1 MTKRTEMIIT
11 YVILGIFSFVA
22 IYPLFSIFLL
32 SLNQPNTLVIG
43 TRLPDPYSLQSYF
56 AAWTRGG
63 FGRSIMNSM
72 VVAVSVVAL
81 AVFLSLL
88 TSYSLGKMKFLGR
101 TFIYFYFIVG
111 IIVPY
116 QATIIPLY
124 YQFKNLG
131 LINTYW
137 AFILPQTAFSVA
149 FGTFWM
155 RGFFLAFPD
164 ELIDAGR
171 VDGAGSW
178 TMLWRVIVPNA
189 GPAIL
194 AIAAILFI
202 WTWNDLFIAIVMG
215 QSQEMLM
222 APASLAFF
230 AGTVKGEDLPVIAA
244 AAILT
249 AIPVVIIYVFLQR
262 QYIEGIVAGSISK

>member
-1 MTKRTEMIIT
+1 MTKRTELIIT
-11 YVILGIFSFVA
+11 YVLLVIFSFFA
-22 IYPLFSIFLL
+22 IYPIFSIFLL

-43 TRLPDPYSLQSYF
+43 TKLPNPISLQSYI
-56 AAWTRGG
+56 AAWIRGG

-72 VVAVSVVAL
+72 IVAVSVVAL
-81 AVFLSLL
+81 ATFLSIMIA
-88 TSYSLGKMKFLGR
+88 YSLGKMNFPGR
-101 TFIYFYFIVG
+101 TFIYYYFIIG

-137 AFILPQTAFSVA
+137 AFILPQTAGSIA
-149 FGTFWM
+149 FGAFWL
-155 RGFFLAFPD
+155 RGFFLTFPD
-164 ELIDAGR
+164 ELVDAGR
-171 VDGAGSW
+171 VDGAGPW
-178 TMLWRVIVPNA
+178 TILWRVIVPSA

-215 QSQEMLM
+215 QSHDMLM

-230 AGTVKGEDLPVIAA
+230 AGTVKGEDLPIIAA
-244 AAILT
+244 AAVLT
-249 AIPVVIIYVFLQR
+249 AIPVVLIYIFLQR
-262 QYIEGIVAGSISK
+262 QYIEGIVAGSINK

>member
-1 MTKRTEMIIT
+1 MTRRTELLIT
-11 YVILGIFSFVA
+11 YVVLGIFSFFA
-22 IYPLFSIFLL
+22 IYPIFSIFLL
-32 SLNQPNTLVIG
+32 SLNRPNTLVIG
-43 TRLPDPYSLQSYF
+43 TTIPHPFSLESYVK
-56 AAWTRGG
+56 AWTESG
-63 FGRSIMNSM
+63 FSRSMANSLF
-72 VVAVSVVAL
+72 VAVAVVVL
-81 AVFLSLL
+81 AIIFSLM
-88 TSYSLGKMKFLGR
+88 TSYALGKMNFPGRGLVYSYFL
-101 TFIYFYFIVG
+101 IG

-124 YQFKNLG
+124 YQFRALN

-137 AFILPQTAFSVA
+137 AFILPQTAFSIA
-149 FGTFWM
+149 FGTFWL
-155 RGFFLAFPD
+155 RAFFLTFPD

-171 VDGAGSW
+171 VDGANPW

-189 GPAIL
+189 TPAIL

-215 QSQEMLM
+215 QSEQMTL

-244 AAILT
+244 AAILV
-249 AIPVVIIYVFLQR
+249 ALPVVIIYIFLQR
-262 QYIEGIVAGSISK
+262 QYIEGIVAGSINK

>member
-1 MTKRTEMIIT
+1 MTKRTELIIT
-11 YVILGIFSFVA
+11 YIILGIFSFVA

-32 SLNQPNTLVIG
+32 SLNRPNTLVIG
-43 TRLPDPYSLQSYF
+43 TKLPKPFSLQSYI

-63 FGRSIMNSM
+63 FSHSIANSM
-72 VVAVSVVAL
+72 IVAISVVIL

-88 TSYSLGKMKFLGR
+88 TSYSLGTMKFPGR
-101 TFIYFYFIVG
+101 TLIYFYFIIG

-116 QATIIPLY
+116 QATIIPVY

-149 FGTFWM
+149 FGTFWL
-155 RGFFLAFPD
+155 RGFFLVFPD
-164 ELIDAGR
+164 DLIDAGK
-171 VDGAGSW
+171 VDGASPW
-178 TMLWRVIVPNA
+178 TILWRIIVPNA

-230 AGTVKGEDLPVIAA
+230 AGTLKGEDLPVIAA
-244 AAILT
+244 AAVLT

-262 QYIEGIVAGSISK
+262 QYIEGIVAGSINK